1 MLPGPVAD
9 AAAAEAAEHFFKN
22 ARLIKHIRGLSI
34 VLRMIFIIR
43 IFKIEKFH
51 G

>member
-1 MLPGPVAD
+1 VLSGPVAD
-9 AAAAEAAEHFFKN
+9 AAAAEATENFFQK
-22 ARLIKHIRGLSI
+22 AKLFIHIRGQST

-43 IFKIEKFH
+43 IFKIEKFR